1 MYTRTLVE
9 HLSSCTRE
17 YNDIEFAA
25 VDPDQTCAVP
35 LVFADFFD
43 FSIEPEP
50 DKTDKSGFPE

>member
-1 MYTRTLVE
+1 ME